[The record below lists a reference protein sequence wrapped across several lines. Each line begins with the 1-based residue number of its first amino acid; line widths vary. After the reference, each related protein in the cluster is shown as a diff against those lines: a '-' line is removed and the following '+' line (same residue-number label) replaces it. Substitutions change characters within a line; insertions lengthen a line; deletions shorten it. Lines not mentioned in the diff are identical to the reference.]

1 MWGWRGRTG
10 GWLIG
15 CFIALIASTAPAA
28 ASGASGVDTT
38 ESPAPQSGT
47 SLASATKVVRE
58 LPGLRT
64 ANSDTY
70 LQSDGS
76 RLLKISGA
84 PINYKA
90 AGAWQPIDDTLQPG
104 ADGSAHPAAS
114 PTPVSFPASL
124 GSGPVTIGPS
134 DRQLSFSLQ
143 GASASGTSAGT
154 EQSYSGALPGVDVSY
169 ATSPESVRE
178 TLTLASAS
186 APTTYRYALSLS
198 DGMKASLS
206 PGGGVAVRDA
216 SGKLLYSVATPSV
229 DDSSGKAHLP
239 WTAPVHYELSSGGS
253 VLSLVLDK
261 AWLHDPGRVFPV
273 KIDPDVYFGGYQDCS
288 IASQAYANTSLCNER
303 LHVGT
308 NTETP
313 KSVSRALE
321 QFDIS
326 SIPKGSAILSSS
338 LALWF
343 EATTSSSPI
352 EIEAYALNKEHP
364 FTQNVTWNTYDGTHA
379 WTAPGG
385 DHLKTEAGSTLVKP
399 EWTGGWTSYGFT
411 PQVEQWVRDPTSND
425 GILLKAH
432 DETATGYDTFV
443 QTGSGI
449 SSHEPNLNV
458 VYEPQLGDPANE
470 SVYQMGIGNGG
481 TLGVN
486 VANGNLH
493 LTDPDV
499 NYSTAGYAT
508 TLARSYNSYDDEYTT
523 SSFGDGWRLNMGEDE
538 LLYPAWW
545 DGSNVLHQSD
555 GSYTRF
561 DRAPWA
567 DGHPAAGDKAY
578 TGEAYVGAGLTVHEN
593 GTRTATYPGGVEW
606 QFDNSEN
613 GFPQKIVEPA
623 GEGNTI
629 SLSYTSSHLTKV
641 TDTHS
646 HTLNLTRN
654 PTTKYIT
661 KIKPTSGE
669 SWEYT
674 YNSSHLL
681 TKYKGPE
688 GQKAEYGYNGEGM
701 VTSIIDPLGTLV
713 ISYGEYRVTSI
724 RKLVNGTISTP
735 GSEDEVTKF
744 SYGAETTTTTRPDG
758 SEITYHYDDFGN
770 SLEDPA
776 SQEVAS
782 EFYAASSEL
791 EAATATADVNLQD
804 HSAILDSQ
812 ISQQLGANYVG
823 EWFDPA
829 SGRIKIGL
837 TEGYEKTV
845 EQDLD
850 NLGLA
855 DNTDIVPA
863 SASASQL
870 ETAKESLSELLA
882 ALISAGRV
890 SVGIEYKTDSVTISE
905 ANNLN
910 SSEAGEVTEALSKVS
925 APTRT
930 IVIPATDV
938 SGEIFAC
945 SGGACERPLRGGVYI
960 DGGTNPYVLGGQCTA
975 GFIVKSEPGG
985 TPYVLTAGH
994 CIKEEH
1000 GVGYG
1005 WQAGFPG
1012 SAGQNFIGK
1021 AYSYVDGSSAS
1032 VPGGTTSKGDMGL
1045 IAIENSEH
1053 GGEWFGGLKPI
1064 IIQYGNTAFSL
1075 ARKEE
1080 YEIRGSHYD
1089 PDSPS
1094 IEQYVLCADGVR
1106 VNEES
1111 VEQVVRCG
1119 KTEGLEDFSDK
1130 KVHETAHNQ
1139 VKINMCA
1146 GSVTKGLEPGT
1157 SGGPLYKLNRA
1168 YGTVTGGEVGTNGCH
1183 DYFQGINRSEAALHV
1198 RVYSGS

>member
-1 MWGWRGRTG
+1 MWGWRGRAG
-10 GWLIG
+10 GWLTG
-15 CFIALIASTAPAA
+15 CFIALIASMAPVAGGFGAGTA
-28 ASGASGVDTT
+28 
-38 ESPAPQSGT
+38 ESPAPQTGT

-76 RLLKISGA
+76 RLLKISGS
-84 PINYKA
+84 PINYKV
-90 AGAWQPIDDTLQPG
+90 AGAWQPIDDTLQAGPG
-104 ADGSAHPAAS
+104 GSSHPAAS

-124 GSGPVTIGPS
+124 GSGPVTIGPPGQ
-134 DRQLSFSLQ
+134 QLSFSLQ
-143 GASASGTSAGT
+143 GASASGTSTGT
-154 EQSYSGALPGVDVSY
+154 EQSYPGALPGVEVSY

-186 APTTYRYALSLS
+186 APTTYRYSLSLS

-206 PGGGVAVRDA
+206 PGGDVAIRDA
-216 SGKLLYSVATPSV
+216 SGKLLYSLATPSV
-229 DDSSGKAHLP
+229 DDASGKTHLP
-239 WTAPVHYELSSGGS
+239 WTAPVHYELSSDGS

-261 AWLHDPGRVFPV
+261 AWLENPARVFPV
-273 KIDPDVYFGGYQDCS
+273 KIDPDVYFGGNQDCT

-303 LHVGT
+303 LFVGT

-313 KSVSRALE
+313 KSISRALE

-326 SIPKGSAILSSS
+326 SIPKGSTILSSS

-343 EATTSSSPI
+343 EATTSASPI

-364 FTQNVTWNTYDGTHA
+364 FTQNVTWNNYDGTHA
-379 WTAPGG
+379 WTTPGG

-411 PQVEQWVRDPTSND
+411 PQVEQWVRDPTSNV

-432 DETATGYDTFV
+432 DETATGCDTFV

-449 SSHEPNLNV
+449 SAHEPNLNV

-470 SVYQMGIGNGG
+470 QMYQVGIGNGG

-486 VANGNLH
+486 VASGNLH

-499 NYSTAGYAT
+499 NYSAEGYAT
-508 TLARSYNSYDDEYTT
+508 ALARSYNSYDDEYTT

-545 DGSNVLHQSD
+545 DGSNVFHQPD

-578 TGEAYVGAGLTVHEN
+578 TNEAYVPALLAVHEN
-593 GTRTATYPGGVEW
+593 GTRSLTYNTGVEW
-606 QFDNSEN
+606 QFDNSQS
-613 GFPQKIVEPA
+613 GFPQNIVEPA

-654 PTTKYIT
+654 ATTKYIT

-701 VTSIIDPLGTLV
+701 VTSIVDPAGTRV
-713 ISYGEYRVTSI
+713 ISYSEYRVASI

-744 SYGAETTTTTRPDG
+744 AYG
-758 SEITYHYDDFGN
+758 SESTVVTGPTGGESTYYYDEFGN
-770 SLEDPA
+770 AIEEPATQEDA
-776 SQEVAS
+776 SA
-782 EFYAASSEL
+782 FYADYAEIEA
-791 EAATATADVNLQD
+791 EAARKAVNLQD
-804 HSAILDSQ
+804 HSVILDSQ
-812 ISQQLGANYVG
+812 LSQQLGEGYVS
-823 EWFDPA
+823 ESFDPA
-829 SGRIKIGL
+829 GIKIGI
-837 TEGYEKTV
+837 TSAAYEKTV

-855 DNTDIVPA
+855 DDAEIVTVPKSIPQLNT
-863 SASASQL
+863 SASS
-870 ETAKESLSELLA
+870 
-882 ALISAGRV
+882 
-890 SVGIEYKTDSVTISE
+890 
-905 ANNLN
+905 LN
-910 SSEAGEVTEALSKVS
+910 SSLATLIGEGTVAVRVLPAADELEVVEGNALTAEQKHEVEVAAAAAAVPVTTTVASVASVALSPVS
-925 APTRT
+925 CQRGSCT
-930 IVIPATDV
+930 
-938 SGEIFAC
+938 E
-945 SGGACERPLRGGVYI
+945 PLRGGVRI
-960 DGGTNPYVLGGQCTA
+960 TGPGGECTA
-975 GFIVKSEPGG
+975 GYLVRSVSDKK
-985 TPYVLTAGH
+985 PYLLTAGH
-994 CIKEEH
+994 CVEKVGDEWLAKKENPGESSEEAASGEGFEKIGVVHSFDYGTNHGGVTTTFNGDMALIKINSETE
-1000 GVGYG
+1000 
-1005 WQAGFPG
+1005 AGFWASGLRP
-1012 SAGQNFIGK
+1012 FII
-1021 AYSYVDGSSAS
+1021 
-1032 VPGGTTSKGDMGL
+1032 T
-1045 IAIENSEH
+1045 
-1053 GGEWFGGLKPI
+1053 
-1064 IIQYGNTAFSL
+1064 YGNTELSEF
-1075 ARKEE
+1075 
-1080 YEIRGSHYD
+1080 G
-1089 PDSPS
+1089 
-1094 IEQYVLCADGVR
+1094 
-1106 VNEES
+1106 
-1111 VEQVVRCG
+1111 VVRNERYPIFGTHYSEEHRLHNFVVCASGVSNVTTVAQEADCG
-1119 KTEGLEDFSDK
+1119 VEMGYESATKYGVEGLEIVETCGGKAGKTHTNIK
-1130 KVHETAHNQ
+1130 KGA
-1139 VKINMCA
+1139 
-1146 GSVTKGLEPGT
+1146 
-1157 SGGPLYKLNRA
+1157 SGGPVYKNGRA
-1168 YGTVTGGEVGTNGCH
+1168 FGIITNAVGCVFG
-1183 DYFQGINRSEAALHV
+1183 YQGISTIEGVLHV
-1198 RVYSGS
+1198 EVMTAPS